1 MANTKYTEVI
11 GTASIKDEKAFRTW
25 LKKEGQQRGNDTLS
39 GWYGSHWQEYFYKN
53 RQIFNDLQNI
63 FEHSYEASNLFLLIT
78 ELESYNLSLNLYFD
92 DGFAAIVG
100 YGGQQFVFPSEWL
113 DIKCFTD
120 MSEIPSGAF
129 AALTGETA
137 QKDKE
142 GTGYLSVL
150 PKNFDGTIT
159 ARSVKEG
166 IKDTEK
172 ELEDLKEYQK
182 KLKQHDLPEFAAI
195 NAQIAKLKAEAEEI
209 ANRMKV
215 ELEKKKEEFERMKEE
230 LEKKLFLL
238 ETCIYGIRCYTG
250 EVIKVAQLTDGK
262 EAEKDA
268 PVVLYA
274 KIRFLD
280 EELGKYLSVYDYGD
294 EDSDQNTFM
303 QILKNRKD
311 LQELL
316 APGEKSISILKA
328 SRSGNGICQSG
339 KIANSLKSYEKI
351 HGKQLAILIRN
362 GERIYI
368 SWLDE
373 DKIVIPGDDF
383 IFEAGSSTRPY
394 EEGEERFIHT
404 PSKEEVASRY
414 FLVQVLNGILQR
426 KNILSL
432 PDKVNILKPGKYVI
446 YSMASGWLNDT
457 RYGTFGDILKKTEL
471 KHPKKGDRILTL
483 LQVTRDDIYEKN
495 YHGSSMEYTAW
506 NNDRGIGERNRTK
519 GVCVGSRKIMTVN
532 RIVRNFRFD
541 IRYRKEWYKCIEIIK
556 HNLKKIGNGESY
568 SLECIHEKQPYQVKE
583 NLWETMWYNDTEKLP
598 ILEEILESYK
608 EDHEGVV
615 TMSDEKV
622 KYVYDLS
629 SAELTETASDIYVSV
644 PMEQW
649 DYAKRTAYTN
659 FKIENTE
666 YIPLTFLCSE
676 WIDYVI
682 ATGQV
687 TGFRLPGEGQISFAV
702 ALEYLNII
710 KAYLTK
716 RESEEKDLIQHAFKK
731 RDPSVVQ
738 KLDPVMSG
746 TEWTKYLSEWKI
758 ANDVHKLHTKNVGK
772 FVDYL
777 LDTMQ

>member
-1 MANTKYTEVI
+1 MTSKKYTEVI
-11 GTASIKDEKAFRTW
+11 GTASIKDEKTFRSW
-25 LKKEGQQRGNDTLS
+25 LEKEGRQRGNDTLS

-53 RQIFNDLQNI
+53 QQTFNGLQNI
-63 FEHSYEASNLFLLIT
+63 FEHSYEANNLFLLIT
-78 ELESYNLSLNLYFD
+78 ELESYNLLLNLYFD
-92 DGFAAIVG
+92 DGFAAIIG

-113 DIKCFTD
+113 DIKRFTD

-137 QKDKE
+137 KKDGE

-150 PKNFDGTIT
+150 PKNFDGIATT
-159 ARSVKEG
+159 CSVKEE

-172 ELEDLKEYQK
+172 ELEELKDYQK
-182 KLKQHDLPEFAAI
+182 KLEQHDLPEFAEI
-195 NAQIAKLKAEAEEI
+195 NAQIAKLKAEAEEM
-209 ANRMKV
+209 ANRMKA
-215 ELEKKKEEFERMKEE
+215 ELEKKKEEFERMKAE

-238 ETCIYGIRCYTG
+238 ETCIYGIRCYMG
-250 EVIKVAQLTDGK
+250 EAVQIAQLTDGK
-262 EAEKDA
+262 ESEKEVS
-268 PVVLYA
+268 VVLYA

-280 EELGKYLSVYDYGD
+280 EELGKYLSVYDYGN
-294 EDSDQNTFM
+294 EDSDQNAFM

-316 APGEKSISILKA
+316 APGEKSISVLKT

-339 KIANSLKSYEKI
+339 KIANSLRSYEKV

-383 IFEAGSSTRPY
+383 IFETSSSTRPY
-394 EEGEERFIHT
+394 EEGEERLIHT

-414 FLVQVLNGILQR
+414 FLVQILNGILQR
-426 KNILSL
+426 GSILSL
-432 PDKVNILKPGKYVI
+432 PEKANVLKLGRHII

-457 RYGTFGDILKKTEL
+457 RYGTFGDILKKAEL
-471 KHPKKGDRILTL
+471 KHPKKGDQILTL
-483 LQVTRDDIYEKN
+483 LQVTRDDIYERN
-495 YHGSSMEYTAW
+495 YHGSSTEYTAW
-506 NNDRGIGERNRTK
+506 NNDRGIGDRNRTK
-519 GVCVGSRKIMTVN
+519 GVRVGSRKIMTVN

-541 IRYRKEWYKCIEIIK
+541 IRYQKEWYKCIEIIK
-556 HNLKKIGNGESY
+556 HNLKKIGNGECY
-568 SLECIHEKQPYQVKE
+568 SPEYIHEKQPYQVKE
-583 NLWETMWYNDTEKLP
+583 NLWETIWYNDTEKLP
-598 ILEEILESYK
+598 VLEEILEDYK
-608 EDHEGVV
+608 GERESVV
-615 TMSDEKV
+615 AMSDEKV

-649 DYAKRTAYTN
+649 DSSKQTSYVN
-659 FKIENTE
+659 FKIEDTE

-676 WIDYVI
+676 WINYVI
-682 ATGQV
+682 TTGQV
-687 TGFRLPGEGQISFAV
+687 TGFCLPGEGQISFAV
-702 ALEYLNII
+702 ALEYLNVI
-710 KAYLTK
+710 KTYLAK
-716 RESEEKDLIQHAFKK
+716 RELEEKALIQHALKK

-738 KLDPVMSG
+738 KLDSVMSG
-746 TEWTKYLSEWKI
+746 IEWTRYLSEWKI

-772 FVDYL
+772 FADYL
-777 LDTMQ
+777 LDTIQ